1 MVIRI
6 KRNGE
11 LIGKSMVAMFQGVS
25 GTEYLSR
32 RYKVSTYENN
42 AFIINKENNQ
52 IVDTFKSVR
61 RWHNLKVL
69 KA

>member
-11 LIGKSMVAMFQGVS
+11 LIGKSMVAMFQGIS
-25 GTEYLSR
+25 GTEYSSR
-32 RYKVSTYENN
+32 KYAVSTYDND
-42 AFIINKENNQ
+42 AFIVEKATNK

-61 RWHNLKVL
+61 R
-69 KA
+69 

>member
-6 KRNGE
+6 KRNGDFF
-11 LIGKSMVAMFQGVS
+11 GKSMVAMFQGIS
-25 GTEYLSR
+25 GKEYSSR

-42 AFIINKENNQ
+42 AFIVNKENNQ

-61 RWHNLKVL
+61 R
-69 KA
+69 

>member
-25 GTEYLSR
+25 GVEYSSR

-42 AFIINKENNQ
+42 AFIIEKATNK

-61 RWHNLKVL
+61 R
-69 KA
+69 

>member
-61 RWHNLKVL
+61 R
-69 KA
+69 

>member
-25 GTEYLSR
+25 GIDYSSR
-32 RYKVSTYENN
+32 RYAVSVYENN
-42 AFIINKENNQ
+42 AFIVDKKTNK

-61 RWHNLKVL
+61 R
-69 KA
+69 

>member
-1 MVIRI
+1 MVIRV

-25 GTEYLSR
+25 GTEYSSR

-42 AFIINKENNQ
+42 AFIVNKENNQ
-52 IVDTFKSVR
+52 IVDTFKNVR
-61 RWHNLKVL
+61 R
-69 KA
+69 

>member
-25 GTEYLSR
+25 GTEYSSR
-32 RYKVSTYENN
+32 KYAVSTYDND
-42 AFIINKENNQ
+42 AFIVNKENNQ

-61 RWHNLKVL
+61 R
-69 KA
+69 

>member
-25 GTEYLSR
+25 GAEYSSR
-32 RYKVSTYENN
+32 KYAVSTYDND

-52 IVDTFKSVR
+52 IVDTFKSVKR
-61 RWHNLKVL
+61 
-69 KA
+69 

>member
-25 GTEYLSR
+25 GTEYSSR
-32 RYKVSTYENN
+32 KYAVSTYGNN
-42 AFIINKENNQ
+42 AFIIEKATNK
-52 IVDTFKSVR
+52 IVDAFKSVR
-61 RWHNLKVL
+61 R
-69 KA
+69 